1 MAAPGQYYCASRITR
16 APQGGTRNTP
26 LWYKKVKFLYYCI
39 QQANRDQ
46 RDREIKVTSKTFL
59 TGLLILLASLSLP
72 AQAQRK
78 TDIITLYNGDRMTGE
93 IKSLFG
99 GILELSTHAMGRIK
113 IEWPEISQIE
123 SQYHYEVRLSDG
135 DRHYGSF
142 HDSARPG
149 QIVLVD
155 LYEQHDFDWLQVVE
169 IRPVKESFAERLE
182 VYLSA
187 GYSYTRASGVAQVS
201 FNTTISYEDENTR
214 NTLTARTDLTETDES
229 STSST
234 RVDLNRSV
242 WQENRSDAFRSI
254 FANYED
260 SDELELDYR
269 IGAGAGRGRFF
280 MDTHRAR
287 LAGVAGLQV
296 ITEAPLDGGG
306 SNQDIELFLNANFA
320 AWKFTT
326 PELDVDLSF
335 SLYPS
340 LTDSGR
346 VRSDSSLRLR
356 WELIE
361 DLYWDITAWAATDN
375 DSESDDGNSVDYS
388 VTTGIGWEY

>member
-1 MAAPGQYYCASRITR
+1 M
-16 APQGGTRNTP
+16 
-26 LWYKKVKFLYYCI
+26 WYKKVKFLYYCI